1 VAPHFDLARE
11 EPPLALEAD
20 RGYLGLADARDRTYK
35 NRIEKNKRFVK
46 QLIHIIGIYIYIS
59 LNIYIYI
66 YKNVYMHICIYKYI
80 YYIYTNI
87 NKYIYIHI

>member
-1 VAPHFDLARE
+1 MAPHFDLARE

-46 QLIHIIGIYIYIS
+46 QLIHIIGIYIS

-66 YKNVYMHICIYKYI
+66 YTNKKVYMHICIYKYI
-80 YYIYTNI
+80 YIYIY
-87 NKYIYIHI
+87 KY